1 MSFDLE
7 RIADDNLHLHMRWV
21 QERTP
26 GMRVVDGDDLLV
38 VDSGLGADTF
48 NFVSRAR
55 LHPERAHARIAE
67 AVDHFE
73 RAGRPFSWWVGL
85 TDRPEGLGRLL
96 EAAGLRPAESEV
108 AMAVRLD
115 ALKPSP
121 TSPDG
126 LRIERVRTRDRLEDY
141 AALLARLWDPP
152 DENVRIFYRR
162 AAPVLL
168 AEASPLRLYLGS
180 LDTTPVATAE
190 MTMSAD
196 AAGLYNISTATSAR
210 GRGIGSAMTT
220 FPLLEARG
228 NGKRFGILQAAAGAL
243 GVYLRVGFEAIGR
256 YTEYQR

>member
-1 MSFDLE
+1 MSDLD

-26 GMRVVDGDDLLV
+26 GMRVFDDEDLLI
-38 VDSGLGADTF
+38 VDSGLDTDTF
-48 NFVSRAR
+48 SFVARAR
-55 LHPERAHARIAE
+55 LRPERAPYRIAE
-67 AVDHFE
+67 ALGHFE
-73 RAGRPFSWWVGL
+73 RAARPFSWWLGL
-85 TDRPEGLGRLL
+85 TDRPEGLGSML

-115 ALKPSP
+115 ALKAAPA
-121 TSPDG
+121 SPDG
-126 LRIERVRTRDRLEDY
+126 LRIERVRTNDQLEDY
-141 AALLARLWDPP
+141 AGLLARLWQPP

-168 AEASPLRLYLGS
+168 ADTCPLRLYLGY
-180 LDTTPVATAE
+180 LDATPIATAE
-190 MTMSAD
+190 MTVSD
-196 AAGLYNISTATSAR
+196 EAAGLYNISTAVSAR

-228 NGKRFGILQAAAGAL
+228 EGNRLGILQAAAGAL
-243 GVYLRVGFEAIGR
+243 GVYRRVGFEEIGR